1 MEEEKKSVHGVERVF
16 SEHVFILSEWGYKRV
31 SIHDI
36 IYLEAQQSYCYIHLS
51 PNNGKKIVSIPMCE
65 VLEDLN
71 PLLFVRIHRS
81 YAINIEHVTL
91 FAGNMIRMDNGVEL
105 NIGRE
110 YRYNV
115 EEAFVLIG
123 SRKRVK
129 KGSSY

>member
-1 MEEEKKSVHGVERVF
+1 
-16 SEHVFILSEWGYKRV
+16 
-31 SIHDI
+31 
-36 IYLEAQQSYCYIHLS
+36 
-51 PNNGKKIVSIPMCE
+51 MCE

-91 FAGNMIRMDNGVEL
+91 FAGNMIRMDNGIEL

-129 KGSSY
+129 KSSSC